1 MATFTYHYRD
11 TSGSMKSAT
20 VEAASRTEAFNILK
34 GRGIK
39 PLRIVDGAQPSAT
52 RKSPLRWMVVV
63 ACVLA
68 CVGLV
73 VFVIVCHGRQN
84 PAHSQGSSEPVSNKP
99 RVVPPRREVIS
110 KDDSSG
116 KGKLKALVAPTA
128 PAVTESAEDSRTNMV
143 AAAEEPAP
151 PTNKVF
157 YAPSLGKRKVTLM
170 DGTTAE
176 LTTRRVFGH
185 DKPLD
190 LQIMAV
196 TKPGGMSSGLRAL
209 RLRYSDDQIIA
220 MLKEPVAFST
230 DDPEDVRQIKA
241 RVQAQ
246 KNIVLDFL
254 NQGGTVADAIEQ
266 MCQAAGSERIEMRND
281 QIELN
286 KLTQAGDAEAI
297 QQFLTKRNA
306 RRRELGLPEL
316 SLPEASRLQLEEQKL
331 EEQSK

>member
-11 TSGSMKSAT
+11 SSGSLKSAT
-20 VEAASRTEAFNILK
+20 VEAASRTEAFDILK

-39 PLRIVDGAQPSAT
+39 PLRIVDGVQLSAT
-52 RKSPLRWMVVV
+52 RKLPFRWMVTV

-68 CVGLV
+68 CV
-73 VFVIVCHGRQN
+73 VFVIVYNGRQN
-84 PAHSQGSSEPVSNKP
+84 LAPGQGSSEPVSKP
-99 RVVPPRREVIS
+99 KAVPPQREVTS
-110 KDDSSG
+110 KGDSSG
-116 KGKLKALVAPTA
+116 KVKTKSRAAPTVT
-128 PAVTESAEDSRTNMV
+128 AVTEPAEDSRTNTV
-143 AAAEEPAP
+143 AVEEEPAP

-170 DGTTAE
+170 GGTTAE

-220 MLKEPVAFST
+220 MLKEPVVFST

-241 RVQAQ
+241 RVQTQ
-246 KNIVLDFL
+246 KNIVMDFL
-254 NQGGTVADAIEQ
+254 NQGGTITDAIEQ
-266 MCQAAGSERIEMRND
+266 MCKAAGSERIEMRND

-286 KLTQAGDAEAI
+286 KLAQVGDTEAI
-297 QQFLTKRNA
+297 QQFLTERNA

-316 SLPEASRLQLEEQKL
+316 SLPEASRLKL
-331 EEQSK
+331 EEQNK

>member
-11 TSGSMKSAT
+11 TSGSLKSAT
-20 VEAASRTEAFNILK
+20 VEAASRTEAFDILK

-39 PLRIVDGAQPSAT
+39 PLRIVDGVRLSAT
-52 RKSPLRWMVVV
+52 RKPPLRWMVAV

-68 CVGLV
+68 CVALV
-73 VFVIVCHGRQN
+73 VFVIVYNGRQD
-84 PAHSQGSSEPVSNKP
+84 PAPGQGSSEPVSKP

-110 KDDSSG
+110 TGDSSG
-116 KGKLKALVAPTA
+116 KVKTKSRTAPTVT
-128 PAVTESAEDSRTNMV
+128 AVTEPAEDSRTNTV

-151 PTNKVF
+151 PTNKMF

-185 DKPLD
+185 EKPLD

-241 RVQAQ
+241 RV
-246 KNIVLDFL
+246 
-254 NQGGTVADAIEQ
+254 
-266 MCQAAGSERIEMRND
+266 
-281 QIELN
+281 
-286 KLTQAGDAEAI
+286 
-297 QQFLTKRNA
+297 
-306 RRRELGLPEL
+306 
-316 SLPEASRLQLEEQKL
+316 
-331 EEQSK
+331 

>member
-11 TSGSMKSAT
+11 SSGSLKSAT
-20 VEAASRTEAFNILK
+20 VEAASRTEAFDILK
-34 GRGIK
+34 GRGIT
-39 PLRIVDGAQPSAT
+39 PLRVVDGVRLSAT
-52 RKSPLRWMVVV
+52 RKPPLRWMVAV
-63 ACVLA
+63 ACALA
-68 CVGLV
+68 CVALV
-73 VFVIVCHGRQN
+73 VFVIAYRSRQN
-84 PAHSQGSSEPVSNKP
+84 PAPSQGSSGPVSKP
-99 RVVPPRREVIS
+99 KALPPRREVVS
-110 KDDSSG
+110 KDASSG
-116 KGKLKALVAPTA
+116 KVKTKDRAAPTVT
-128 PAVTESAEDSRTNMV
+128 AVTEPAEDSRTNTV
-143 AAAEEPAP
+143 AVAEESAP

-209 RLRYSDDQIIA
+209 RLRYTDDQIIA

-241 RVQAQ
+241 RVQTQ

-254 NQGGTVADAIEQ
+254 NQGGTVTDAIEQ
-266 MCQAAGSERIEMRND
+266 MCKAAGSERIEMRND

-286 KLTQAGDAEAI
+286 KLAQVGDAEAI
-297 QQFLTKRNA
+297 QQFLTERNA

-316 SLPEASRLQLEEQKL
+316 SLPEASRLKLEEQLEEQNK
-331 EEQSK
+331 